1 MTEYINE
8 FITVSQT
15 AGVYRFPADENIISL
30 YIRNNSSKG
39 GTILLQGF
47 QFNNSFNLLPGKTLY
62 IKGKENENF
71 RSVLYFSFDQYV
83 SSSIFVNPGDI
94 NEQIK
99 NLYIIIKRKIN

>member
-8 FITVSQT
+8 FVTVTQS
-15 AGVYRFPADENIISL
+15 AGSYKFPADENIISL

-47 QFNNSFNLLPGKTLY
+47 QFNNSFNLLPGKTLF
-62 IKGKENENF
+62 IKGNENENF
-71 RSVLYFSFDQYV
+71 RSILYFSFEQYV
-83 SSSIFVNPGDI
+83 SPNIFTLPGEI
-94 NEQIK
+94 NEQLK